1 MRLSE
6 AIRLGAL
13 WGPQIQGTYV
23 SEQGGSCALGAAIQA
38 LGLKPEFGYAELRRV
53 FPDLSQSLVEA
64 IVQRNDFL
72 GWTREQIADWLVQSE
87 LDCEAVR
94 DEVPEPL
101 TGKTLVLS
109 FAASWVST
117 RNID

>member
-13 WGPQIQGTYV
+13 WGPQIRGAYV

-38 LGLKPEFGYAELRRV
+38 LSLKPEFGYAELRRV
-53 FPDLSQSLVEA
+53 FPGLRQPLVEA

-72 GWTREQIADWLVQSE
+72 GWTREQIADWLVSSG
-87 LDCEAVR
+87 LDCEAIR
-94 DEVPEPL
+94 NEVPQPVAEKALLPPL
-101 TGKTLVLS
+101 VEESAGK
-109 FAASWVST
+109 
-117 RNID
+117 RNG